1 MDNNTQDLIRESARK
16 ACLNQLQDVMI
27 PVIYEGLYVLWLK
40 AKEQEEAKQIGSSYI
55 AFQNNLSMIPKWNNI
70 IIMKRHEMC
79 VQKCPWIDKLIE
91 KTFLLQAQLLASVAG
106 NKTKIAVKVPESTHM
121 LHTCYINASKRF
133 WYLPRL
139 FEDRVGK
146 QVSIQEQQQNLQKVF
161 DIIKETIETTVL
173 ELLPMKT
180 ILDEA
185 SQMEVPIHMPSMPVI
200 PPMLP
205 TPAPPPNQNM
215 LHMSAMPPPLMQPM
229 QPMPAP
235 PPNQNMLHMSAMPP
249 QTPIVKM
256 PDFVPEKI
264 IDVPKEKSQEQRQE
278 PEKEELRLPVLF
290 QRDPSQAS
298 IFKDVK
304 ISPEVEDILK
314 NGRPLK
320 NKEMEIIDGTSI
332 PYSKPLN
339 G

>member
-1 MDNNTQDLIRESARK
+1 MDNNTQDLIREAARK
-16 ACLNQLQDVMI
+16 ACLHQLQDVMI

-55 AFQNNLSMIPKWNNI
+55 AFQNNLSMIPKWNNLI
-70 IIMKRHEMC
+70 ILKRHEMC
-79 VQKCPWIDKLIE
+79 VQKCPWIDRLIE

-146 QVSIQEQQQNLQKVF
+146 HVSIQEQQQNLQKIF

-185 SQMEVPIHMPSMPVI
+185 SQMDMPV
-200 PPMLP
+200 
-205 TPAPPPNQNM
+205 
-215 LHMSAMPPPLMQPM
+215 MPPV
-229 QPMPAP
+229 MPP
-235 PPNQNMLHMSAMPP
+235 IPVMPP
-249 QTPIVKM
+249 QPTPIVKM
-256 PDFVPEKI
+256 PEFTPERLL
-264 IDVPKEKSQEQRQE
+264 DVPKEKSQEPKPD
-278 PEKEELRLPVLF
+278 PEKEEIRLPVLF

-298 IFKDVK
+298 MFKEVK

-314 NGRPLK
+314 NGRQLN

-332 PYSKPLN
+332 PYGKPLN